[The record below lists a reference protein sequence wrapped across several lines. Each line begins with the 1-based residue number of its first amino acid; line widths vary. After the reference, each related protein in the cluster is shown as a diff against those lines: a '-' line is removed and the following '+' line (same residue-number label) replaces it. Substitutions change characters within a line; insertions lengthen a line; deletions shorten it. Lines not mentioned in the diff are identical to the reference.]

1 MNERFSKYLTKI
13 GLLNDKK
20 NSSNIFK
27 SISKSNGQNFENYS
41 FNLLMIFFNN
51 LNEEQKKYMC
61 HSIPSNYKII
71 SEEKRREKIKSLIF
85 QLKLKHE
92 MVLLKHFYRWK
103 LNISLLNAFLKT
115 ENDIDYNISNYRDNI
130 ALYNL
135 INIDN
140 NIDVDNKNK
149 TQTEEAEEQKNK
161 INQEQNQN
169 QLSKKSLS
177 FADYKFKNSS
187 NQSKENFTK
196 INNNK
201 KIERKAS
208 NSRNKK
214 KSYNN
219 NKLNKSKMEINPYN
233 FRNNKIK
240 QNMTQQ
246 LSVNSYKNI
255 RNKNKKNYST
265 SKNSNDNTK
274 NNNTSIKSHLLTS
287 LEEKELLELEE
298 CIFKPKINNM
308 RKYLKNYSSKNIVN
322 SSMNTQKRK
331 EEIQS
336 RFEKLYRD
344 NEKYKL
350 SRQLKAIEQ
359 ENAQNRK
366 MTFIPQLKTQFREYL
381 NKYKLKSEGNF
392 EERQQKYLIRKNK
405 HSNEIK
411 NEIDSLY
418 DSICSFNPKITNSK
432 GEYYQFKN
440 TQKFNNKPVFLRLY
454 EDGKDRR
461 KYQAMAE
468 TEKINKIMDMSNI
481 LNPNKNFDY
490 DLIDRLYENREQKT
504 NMILTKKKVEEE
516 EGTTFKPYISENY
529 YSRSVNGTFYERNQK
544 FLNDKESFYDEENKK
559 QQNSAKKNRNRKEYS
574 KAERKKIINN
584 IINRLY
590 KDSANIKKTLNN
602 NNKVKSVKS
611 FN

>member
-103 LNISLLNAFLKT
+103 LNISLFNAFLKT

-214 KSYNN
+214 KSNN

-308 RKYLKNYSSKNIVN
+308 RKYLKNYSSKNIIN

-504 NMILTKKKVEEE
+504 KMILTKKKVEEE

-584 IINRLY
+584 IINILY
-590 KDSANIKKTLNN
+590 KDSDNIKKTLNN

>member
-103 LNISLLNAFLKT
+103 LNISLLKAFLKT

-177 FADYKFKNSS
+177 FADYKFKMS

>member
-27 SISKSNGQNFENYS
+27 SISKFNGQNFENYS
-41 FNLLMIFFNN
+41 FNLLMNFFNN

-71 SEEKRREKIKSLIF
+71 TEEKRREKIKSLILL
-85 QLKLKHE
+85 LKLKHE

-103 LNISLLNAFLKT
+103 LNISLFNAFLKT
-115 ENDIDYNISNYRDNI
+115 ENDIDYNLSNYRDNV
-130 ALYNL
+130 ALYSL

-140 NIDVDNKNK
+140 NTDFDNKNK

-196 INNNK
+196 INYNK
-201 KIERKAS
+201 KIERKVS

-214 KSYNN
+214 KSNNN

-308 RKYLKNYSSKNIVN
+308 RKYLKNYSSKNIIN

>member
-27 SISKSNGQNFENYS
+27 SISKSNEQNFENYS
-41 FNLLMIFFNN
+41 FNLLMNFFNN

-71 SEEKRREKIKSLIF
+71 SEEKRREKIKSLILL
-85 QLKLKHE
+85 LKLKHE

-103 LNISLLNAFLKT
+103 LNISLFNAFLKT
-115 ENDIDYNISNYRDNI
+115 ENDIDYNLSNYRDNV

-187 NQSKENFTK
+187 NKSKENFTK

-201 KIERKAS
+201 KIERKVS

-214 KSYNN
+214 KSNNNN

-240 QNMTQQ
+240 QSMTQQ

-308 RKYLKNYSSKNIVN
+308 RKYLKNYSSKNIIN
-322 SSMNTQKRK
+322 SSLNTRKRK
-331 EEIQS
+331 EEVQS

-392 EERQQKYLIRKNK
+392 EERQQKYLIKKNK

-559 QQNSAKKNRNRKEYS
+559 QQDSAKKNRNRKEYS
-574 KAERKKIINN
+574 KEERKKIINN

-602 NNKVKSVKS
+602 NKVKSVKS

>member
-27 SISKSNGQNFENYS
+27 SISKFNGQNFENYS

-103 LNISLLNAFLKT
+103 LNISLFNAFLKT

-214 KSYNN
+214 KSNN

-504 NMILTKKKVEEE
+504 KMILTKKKVEEE

>member
-1 MNERFSKYLTKI
+1 
-13 GLLNDKK
+13 
-20 NSSNIFK
+20 
-27 SISKSNGQNFENYS
+27 
-41 FNLLMIFFNN
+41 
-51 LNEEQKKYMC
+51 
-61 HSIPSNYKII
+61 
-71 SEEKRREKIKSLIF
+71 
-85 QLKLKHE
+85 
-92 MVLLKHFYRWK
+92 
-103 LNISLLNAFLKT
+103 
-115 ENDIDYNISNYRDNI
+115 
-130 ALYNL
+130 
-135 INIDN
+135 
-140 NIDVDNKNK
+140 
-149 TQTEEAEEQKNK
+149 
-161 INQEQNQN
+161 
-169 QLSKKSLS
+169 
-177 FADYKFKNSS
+177 
-187 NQSKENFTK
+187 
-196 INNNK
+196 
-201 KIERKAS
+201 
-208 NSRNKK
+208 
-214 KSYNN
+214 
-219 NKLNKSKMEINPYN
+219 MEINPYN

-240 QNMTQQ
+240 RNMTQQ
-246 LSVNSYKNI
+246 SSISSYKNI

-265 SKNSNDNTK
+265 NKNSNDNTK

-308 RKYLKNYSSKNIVN
+308 RKYLKNNSSKNIIN

-366 MTFIPQLKTQFREYL
+366 MTFMPQLKTQFREYL

-392 EERQQKYLIRKNK
+392 EERQQKYLIKKNK

-418 DSICSFNPKITNSK
+418 DTICSFNPKITNSK

-461 KYQAMAE
+461 KYQAMVE
-468 TEKINKIMDMSNI
+468 TEKINRIMDMSNI
-481 LNPNKNFDY
+481 LNPNKNVDY

-559 QQNSAKKNRNRKEYS
+559 QQDSAKKNRNKKEYS

-590 KDSANIKKTLNN
+590 KDSVNIKRTLNN

>member
-27 SISKSNGQNFENYS
+27 SISKFNGQNFENYS
-41 FNLLMIFFNN
+41 FNLLMNFFNN

-71 SEEKRREKIKSLIF
+71 TEEKRREKIKSLILL
-85 QLKLKHE
+85 LKLKHE

-103 LNISLLNAFLKT
+103 LNISLFNAFLKT
-115 ENDIDYNISNYRDNI
+115 ENDIDYNLSNYRDNV
-130 ALYNL
+130 ALYSL

-140 NIDVDNKNK
+140 NTDFDNKNK

-196 INNNK
+196 INYNK
-201 KIERKAS
+201 KIERKVS

-214 KSYNN
+214 KSNNN

-308 RKYLKNYSSKNIVN
+308 RKYLKNYSSKNIIN

-440 TQKFNNKPVFLRLY
+440 TQKINNKPVFLRLY

-504 NMILTKKKVEEE
+504 KMILTKKKVEEE

-559 QQNSAKKNRNRKEYS
+559 QQDSAKKNRNRKEYS

>member
-1 MNERFSKYLTKI
+1 
-13 GLLNDKK
+13 
-20 NSSNIFK
+20 
-27 SISKSNGQNFENYS
+27 
-41 FNLLMIFFNN
+41 
-51 LNEEQKKYMC
+51 
-61 HSIPSNYKII
+61 
-71 SEEKRREKIKSLIF
+71 
-85 QLKLKHE
+85 
-92 MVLLKHFYRWK
+92 
-103 LNISLLNAFLKT
+103 LNISLFNAFLKT
-115 ENDIDYNISNYRDNI
+115 ENDIDYNLSNYRDNVS
-130 ALYNL
+130 LYNL

-140 NIDVDNKNK
+140 NVDVDNKNK

-161 INQEQNQN
+161 INQDQN

-196 INNNK
+196 INNNA
-201 KIERKAS
+201 KIERKVS

-214 KSYNN
+214 KSNN
-219 NKLNKSKMEINPYN
+219 INKSKMEINPYN

-246 LSVNSYKNI
+246 LSINSYKNI
-255 RNKNKKNYST
+255 RNKKKKNYST
-265 SKNSNDNTK
+265 SINSNEKNSK

-298 CIFKPKINNM
+298 CIFKPKINNL
-308 RKYLKNYSSKNIVN
+308 RKYLKNNSSKNIIN
-322 SSMNTQKRK
+322 SSLNTRKRK
-331 EEIQS
+331 EEVQA

-392 EERQQKYLIRKNK
+392 EERQKKYLIKKNK

-440 TQKFNNKPVFLRLY
+440 KQKFNNKPVFLRLY

-461 KYQAMAE
+461 KFQAIQEA
-468 TEKINKIMDMSNI
+468 EKINKIMDMSNI

-490 DLIDRLYENREQKT
+490 DLIDRLYENREQK
-504 NMILTKKKVEEE
+504 NNLVLTKKKVEEE

-544 FLNDKESFYDEENKK
+544 FLNDKESFFDEENKK
-559 QQNSAKKNRNRKEYS
+559 QQDSAKKNRNRKEYS
-574 KAERKKIINN
+574 KEERKKIINN

-590 KDSANIKKTLNN
+590 NDSVNIKRTLNN
-602 NNKVKSVKS
+602 NNKIKSVKS
-611 FN
+611 FI

>member
-103 LNISLLNAFLKT
+103 LNISLFNAFLKT

-214 KSYNN
+214 KSNN

>member
-41 FNLLMIFFNN
+41 FNLLMNFFNN
-51 LNEEQKKYMC
+51 LNEEQKKYIC

-71 SEEKRREKIKSLIF
+71 TEEKRREKIKSLILR
-85 QLKLKHE
+85 LKLKNE

-103 LNISLLNAFLKT
+103 LNISLFNAFLKT
-115 ENDIDYNISNYRDNI
+115 ENDIDYNLSNYRDNV

-140 NIDVDNKNK
+140 NTDFDNKNK

-196 INNNK
+196 INYNK
-201 KIERKAS
+201 KIERKVS

-214 KSYNN
+214 KSNNN

-265 SKNSNDNTK
+265 NKNSNDNTK

-308 RKYLKNYSSKNIVN
+308 RKYLKNYSSKNIIN

-440 TQKFNNKPVFLRLY
+440 TQKINNKPVFLRLY

-504 NMILTKKKVEEE
+504 KMILTKKKVEEE

-559 QQNSAKKNRNRKEYS
+559 QQDSAKKNRNRKEYS

>member
-92 MVLLKHFYRWK
+92 MALLKHFYRWK
-103 LNISLLNAFLKT
+103 LNISLLKAFLKT

-516 EGTTFKPYISENY
+516 EGTTFKPSISENY

-559 QQNSAKKNRNRKEYS
+559 QQDSAKKNRNRKEYS

>member
-13 GLLNDKK
+13 GILNDKK
-20 NSSNIFK
+20 NPSNIFK

-41 FNLLMIFFNN
+41 FNLLKNFFNN
-51 LNEEQKKYMC
+51 LNEDQKKYMC

-71 SEEKRREKIKSLIF
+71 SEQKRREKIKSLIL

-92 MVLLKHFYRWK
+92 IILLKHFYRWK
-103 LNISLLNAFLKT
+103 MNINLFNAFLKT
-115 ENDIDYNISNYRDNI
+115 ENDIDNNIYNYRDNVS
-130 ALYNL
+130 LYNL

-140 NIDVDNKNK
+140 NIDFDNKHK
-149 TQTEEAEEQKNK
+149 THTEEEEEQKNK
-161 INQEQNQN
+161 INQDQN

-196 INNNK
+196 INNNQ
-201 KIERKAS
+201 KIERKVS
-208 NSRNKK
+208 NSRNRN
-214 KSYNN
+214 KSNKNN
-219 NKLNKSKMEINPYN
+219 NTNNRSKMEINPYN
-233 FRNNKIK
+233 YRNNKIK

-246 LSVNSYKNI
+246 SSISSYKNI

-265 SKNSNDNTK
+265 NKNSSDNNTNK

-298 CIFKPKINNM
+298 CIFKPKINNL
-308 RKYLKNYSSKNIVN
+308 RKYLKNYSSKNIIN
-322 SSMNTQKRK
+322 SSLNTRKRK
-331 EEIQS
+331 EEVQA

-350 SRQLKAIEQ
+350 SRQMKAIEQ

-366 MTFIPQLKTQFREYL
+366 MTFIPQLKTQFKEYL

-392 EERQQKYLIRKNK
+392 EERQKKYLIKKNK

-440 TQKFNNKPVFLRLY
+440 TQKFTNKPVFLRLY

-461 KYQAMAE
+461 RYQAMQE

-481 LNPNKNFDY
+481 LNPNKYFDY
-490 DLIDRLYENREQKT
+490 DLIDRLYENREQKN

-544 FLNDKESFYDEENKK
+544 FLNDKESFFDEENKK
-559 QQNSAKKNRNRKEYS
+559 QQDSAKKNRNRKEYS
-574 KAERKKIINN
+574 KEERKKIINN

-590 KDSANIKKTLNN
+590 NGSVNVKKTLN

-611 FN
+611 FI

>member
-41 FNLLMIFFNN
+41 FNLLMNFFNN

-92 MVLLKHFYRWK
+92 IVLLKHFYRWK
-103 LNISLLNAFLKT
+103 LNISLFNAFLKT

>member
-13 GLLNDKK
+13 GILNDKK
-20 NSSNIFK
+20 NPSNIFK

-41 FNLLMIFFNN
+41 FNLLKNFFNN
-51 LNEEQKKYMC
+51 LNEDQKKYMC

-71 SEEKRREKIKSLIF
+71 SEQKRREKIKSLIL

-92 MVLLKHFYRWK
+92 IILLKHFYRWK
-103 LNISLLNAFLKT
+103 MNINLFNAFLKT
-115 ENDIDYNISNYRDNI
+115 ENDIDNNIYNYRDNVS
-130 ALYNL
+130 LYNL

-140 NIDVDNKNK
+140 NIDFDNKHK
-149 TQTEEAEEQKNK
+149 THTEEEEEQKNK
-161 INQEQNQN
+161 INQDQN

-196 INNNK
+196 INNNQ
-201 KIERKAS
+201 KIERKVS
-208 NSRNKK
+208 NSRNRN
-214 KSYNN
+214 KSNKNN
-219 NKLNKSKMEINPYN
+219 NTNNRSKMEINPYN
-233 FRNNKIK
+233 YRNNKIK

-246 LSVNSYKNI
+246 SSINSYKNI

-265 SKNSNDNTK
+265 NKNSSDNNTNK

-298 CIFKPKINNM
+298 CIFKPKINNL
-308 RKYLKNYSSKNIVN
+308 RKYLKNYSSKNIIN
-322 SSMNTQKRK
+322 SSLNTRKRK
-331 EEIQS
+331 EEVQA

-350 SRQLKAIEQ
+350 SRQMKAIEQ

-366 MTFIPQLKTQFREYL
+366 MTFIPQLKTQFKEYL

-392 EERQQKYLIRKNK
+392 EERQKKYLIKKNK

-440 TQKFNNKPVFLRLY
+440 TQKFTNKPVFLRLY

-461 KYQAMAE
+461 RYQAMQE

-481 LNPNKNFDY
+481 LNPNKYFDY
-490 DLIDRLYENREQKT
+490 DLIDRLYENREQKN

-544 FLNDKESFYDEENKK
+544 FLNDKESFFDEENKK
-559 QQNSAKKNRNRKEYS
+559 QQDSAKKNRNRKEYS
-574 KAERKKIINN
+574 KEERKKIINN

-590 KDSANIKKTLNN
+590 NGSVNVKKTLN

-611 FN
+611 FI

>member
-41 FNLLMIFFNN
+41 FNLLMNFFNN
-51 LNEEQKKYMC
+51 LNEEQKKYIC

-71 SEEKRREKIKSLIF
+71 TEEKRREKIKSLILR
-85 QLKLKHE
+85 LKLKNE

-103 LNISLLNAFLKT
+103 LNISLFNAFLKT
-115 ENDIDYNISNYRDNI
+115 ENDIDYNLSNYRDNV

-140 NIDVDNKNK
+140 NTDFDNKNK

-187 NQSKENFTK
+187 NQRKENFTK
-196 INNNK
+196 INYNK
-201 KIERKAS
+201 KIERIVS
-208 NSRNKK
+208 NSRNNK
-214 KSYNN
+214 KSNN
-219 NKLNKSKMEINPYN
+219 HNKLNKSKMEINPYN

-308 RKYLKNYSSKNIVN
+308 RKYLKNYSSKNIIN

-440 TQKFNNKPVFLRLY
+440 TQKINNKPVFLRLY

-504 NMILTKKKVEEE
+504 KMILTKKKVEEE

-559 QQNSAKKNRNRKEYS
+559 QQDSAKKNRNRKEYS

>member
-41 FNLLMIFFNN
+41 FNLLMNFFNN

-92 MVLLKHFYRWK
+92 IVLLKHFYRWK
-103 LNISLLNAFLKT
+103 LNISLFNAFLKT

-214 KSYNN
+214 KSNNN

>member
-13 GLLNDKK
+13 GILNDKK
-20 NSSNIFK
+20 NPSNIFK

-41 FNLLMIFFNN
+41 FNLLKNFFNN
-51 LNEEQKKYMC
+51 LNEDQKKYMC

-71 SEEKRREKIKSLIF
+71 SEQKRREKIKSLIL

-92 MVLLKHFYRWK
+92 IILLKHFYRWK
-103 LNISLLNAFLKT
+103 MNINLFNAFLKT
-115 ENDIDYNISNYRDNI
+115 ENDIDNNIYNYRDNVS
-130 ALYNL
+130 LYNL

-140 NIDVDNKNK
+140 NIDFDNKHK
-149 TQTEEAEEQKNK
+149 TQTEEEEEQKNK
-161 INQEQNQN
+161 INQDQN

-196 INNNK
+196 INNNQ
-201 KIERKAS
+201 KIERKVS
-208 NSRNKK
+208 NSRNRN
-214 KSYNN
+214 KSNKNN
-219 NKLNKSKMEINPYN
+219 NTNIRSKMEINPYN
-233 FRNNKIK
+233 YRNNKIK

-246 LSVNSYKNI
+246 SSINSYKNI

-265 SKNSNDNTK
+265 NKNSSDNNTNK

-298 CIFKPKINNM
+298 CIFKPKINNL
-308 RKYLKNYSSKNIVN
+308 RKYLKNYSSKNIIN
-322 SSMNTQKRK
+322 SSLNTRKRK
-331 EEIQS
+331 EEVQA

-350 SRQLKAIEQ
+350 SRQMKAIEQ

-366 MTFIPQLKTQFREYL
+366 MTFIPQLKTQFKEYL

-392 EERQQKYLIRKNK
+392 EERQKKYLIKKNK

-440 TQKFNNKPVFLRLY
+440 TQKFTNKPVFLRLY

-461 KYQAMAE
+461 RYQAMQE

-481 LNPNKNFDY
+481 LNPNKYFDY
-490 DLIDRLYENREQKT
+490 DLIDRLYENREQKN

-544 FLNDKESFYDEENKK
+544 FLNDKESFFDEENKK
-559 QQNSAKKNRNRKEYS
+559 QQDSAKKNRNRKEYS
-574 KAERKKIINN
+574 KEERKKIINN

-590 KDSANIKKTLNN
+590 NGSVNVKKTLN

-611 FN
+611 FI

>member
-13 GLLNDKK
+13 GILNDKK
-20 NSSNIFK
+20 NPSNIFK

-41 FNLLMIFFNN
+41 FNLLKNFFNN
-51 LNEEQKKYMC
+51 LNEDQKKYMC

-71 SEEKRREKIKSLIF
+71 SEQKRREKIKSLIL

-92 MVLLKHFYRWK
+92 IILLKHFYRWK
-103 LNISLLNAFLKT
+103 MNINLFNAFLKT
-115 ENDIDYNISNYRDNI
+115 ENDIDNNIYNYRDNVS
-130 ALYNL
+130 LYNL

-140 NIDVDNKNK
+140 NIDFDNKHK
-149 TQTEEAEEQKNK
+149 TQTEEEEEQKNK
-161 INQEQNQN
+161 INQDQN

-196 INNNK
+196 INNNQ
-201 KIERKAS
+201 KIERKVS
-208 NSRNKK
+208 NSRNRN
-214 KSYNN
+214 KSNKNN
-219 NKLNKSKMEINPYN
+219 NTNNRSKMEINPYN
-233 FRNNKIK
+233 YRNNKIK

-246 LSVNSYKNI
+246 SSINSYKNI

-265 SKNSNDNTK
+265 NKNSSDNNTNK

-298 CIFKPKINNM
+298 CIFKPKINNL
-308 RKYLKNYSSKNIVN
+308 RKYLKNYSSKNIIN
-322 SSMNTQKRK
+322 SSLNTRKRK
-331 EEIQS
+331 EEVQA

-350 SRQLKAIEQ
+350 SRQMKAIEQ

-366 MTFIPQLKTQFREYL
+366 MTFIPQLKTQFKEYL

-392 EERQQKYLIRKNK
+392 EERQKKYLIKKNK

-440 TQKFNNKPVFLRLY
+440 TQKFTNKPVFLRLY

-461 KYQAMAE
+461 RYQAMQE

-481 LNPNKNFDY
+481 LNPNKYFDY
-490 DLIDRLYENREQKT
+490 DLIDRLYENREQKN

-544 FLNDKESFYDEENKK
+544 FLNDKESFFDEENKK
-559 QQNSAKKNRNRKEYS
+559 QQDSAKKNRNRKEYS
-574 KAERKKIINN
+574 KEERKKIINN

-590 KDSANIKKTLNN
+590 NGSVNVKKTLN

-611 FN
+611 FI

>member
-1 MNERFSKYLTKI
+1 MNERFAKYLTKI
-13 GLLNDKK
+13 GLLNDKN

-41 FNLLMIFFNN
+41 FNLLMNFFNN
-51 LNEEQKKYMC
+51 LNDEQKKYMC

-71 SEEKRREKIKSLIF
+71 SEQKRRDKIKSLIL

-92 MVLLKHFYRWK
+92 IVLLKHFYRWK
-103 LNISLLNAFLKT
+103 LNISLFNAFLKT
-115 ENDIDYNISNYRDNI
+115 ENDIDYNLSNYRDNVS
-130 ALYNL
+130 LYNL

-161 INQEQNQN
+161 INQDQN

-196 INNNK
+196 INNNA
-201 KIERKAS
+201 KIERKVS

-214 KSYNN
+214 KSNN
-219 NKLNKSKMEINPYN
+219 INKSKMEINPYN

-246 LSVNSYKNI
+246 LSINSYKNI
-255 RNKNKKNYST
+255 RNKKKKNYST
-265 SKNSNDNTK
+265 SKNSNEKNSK

-308 RKYLKNYSSKNIVN
+308 RKYLKNNSSKNIIN
-322 SSMNTQKRK
+322 SSLNTHKRK
-331 EEIQS
+331 EEVQA

-366 MTFIPQLKTQFREYL
+366 MTFIPQLKTKFREYL

-392 EERQQKYLIRKNK
+392 EERQKKYLIKKNK

-440 TQKFNNKPVFLRLY
+440 KQKFNNKPVFLRLY
-454 EDGKDRR
+454 QDGKDRR
-461 KYQAMAE
+461 KFQAMQEA
-468 TEKINKIMDMSNI
+468 EKINKIMDMSNI

-490 DLIDRLYENREQKT
+490 DLIDRLYENREQKY
-504 NMILTKKKVEEE
+504 NLALTKKKVEEE

-544 FLNDKESFYDEENKK
+544 FLNDKESFFDEENKK
-559 QQNSAKKNRNRKEYS
+559 QQDSAKKNRNRKEYS
-574 KAERKKIINN
+574 KEERKKIINN

-590 KDSANIKKTLNN
+590 NDSVNIKRTLNN
-602 NNKVKSVKS
+602 NNKIKSVKS
-611 FN
+611 FI

>member
-103 LNISLLNAFLKT
+103 LNISLFNAFLKT

>member
-41 FNLLMIFFNN
+41 FNLLMNFFNN
-51 LNEEQKKYMC
+51 LNEEQKKYIC

-71 SEEKRREKIKSLIF
+71 TEEKRREKIKSLILR
-85 QLKLKHE
+85 LKLKNE

-103 LNISLLNAFLKT
+103 LNISLFNAFLKT
-115 ENDIDYNISNYRDNI
+115 ENDIDYNLSNYRDNV

-140 NIDVDNKNK
+140 NTDFDNKNK

-196 INNNK
+196 INYNK
-201 KIERKAS
+201 KIERKVS

-214 KSYNN
+214 KSNNN

-308 RKYLKNYSSKNIVN
+308 RKYLKNYSSKNIIN

-440 TQKFNNKPVFLRLY
+440 TQKINNKPVFLRLY

-504 NMILTKKKVEEE
+504 KMILTKKKVEEE

-559 QQNSAKKNRNRKEYS
+559 QQDSAKKNRNRKEYS

>member
-169 QLSKKSLS
+169 QISKKSLS

>member
-27 SISKSNGQNFENYS
+27 TISKSNGQNFENYS
-41 FNLLMIFFNN
+41 FNFLMHFFNN

-71 SEEKRREKIKSLIF
+71 SKEKRRDKIKSLIL

-92 MVLLKHFYRWK
+92 MILLKHFYRWK
-103 LNISLLNAFLKT
+103 LNISLFNAFLKT
-115 ENDIDYNISNYRDNI
+115 ENDIDYNLSNYRDNV

-161 INQEQNQN
+161 INQDQN

-196 INNNK
+196 INNNT
-201 KIERKAS
+201 KIERKVS

-214 KSYNN
+214 KSNNNN

-240 QNMTQQ
+240 RNMTQQ
-246 LSVNSYKNI
+246 SSISSYKNI

-265 SKNSNDNTK
+265 NKNSNDNTK

-308 RKYLKNYSSKNIVN
+308 RKYLKNNSSKNIIN

-366 MTFIPQLKTQFREYL
+366 MTFMPQLKTQFREYL

-392 EERQQKYLIRKNK
+392 EERQQKYLIKKNK

-418 DSICSFNPKITNSK
+418 DTICSFNPKITNSK

-461 KYQAMAE
+461 KYQAMVE
-468 TEKINKIMDMSNI
+468 TEKINRIMDMSNI
-481 LNPNKNFDY
+481 LNPNKNVDY

-559 QQNSAKKNRNRKEYS
+559 QQDSAKKNRNKKEYS

-590 KDSANIKKTLNN
+590 KDSAIIKRTLNN

>member
-350 SRQLKAIEQ
+350 YRQLKAIEQ

>member
-27 SISKSNGQNFENYS
+27 TISKSNGQNFENYS
-41 FNLLMIFFNN
+41 FNLLMHFFNN

-71 SEEKRREKIKSLIF
+71 SKEKRRDKIKSLIL

-92 MVLLKHFYRWK
+92 MILLKHFYRWK
-103 LNISLLNAFLKT
+103 LNISLFNAFLKT
-115 ENDIDYNISNYRDNI
+115 ENDIDYNLSNYRDNV

-161 INQEQNQN
+161 INQDQN

-196 INNNK
+196 INNNT
-201 KIERKAS
+201 KIERKVS

-214 KSYNN
+214 KSNNNN

-240 QNMTQQ
+240 RNMTQQ
-246 LSVNSYKNI
+246 SSISSYKNI
-255 RNKNKKNYST
+255 RNKNRKNYST
-265 SKNSNDNTK
+265 NKNSNDNTK

-308 RKYLKNYSSKNIVN
+308 RKYLKNNSSKNIIN

-366 MTFIPQLKTQFREYL
+366 MTFMPQLKTQFREYL

-392 EERQQKYLIRKNK
+392 EERQQKYLIKKNK

-418 DSICSFNPKITNSK
+418 DTICSFNPKITNSK

-461 KYQAMAE
+461 KYQAMVE
-468 TEKINKIMDMSNI
+468 TEKINRIMDMSNI
-481 LNPNKNFDY
+481 LNPNKNVDY

-559 QQNSAKKNRNRKEYS
+559 QQDSAKKNRNKKEYS
-574 KAERKKIINN
+574 KEERKKIINN

-590 KDSANIKKTLNN
+590 KDSVNIKRTLNN